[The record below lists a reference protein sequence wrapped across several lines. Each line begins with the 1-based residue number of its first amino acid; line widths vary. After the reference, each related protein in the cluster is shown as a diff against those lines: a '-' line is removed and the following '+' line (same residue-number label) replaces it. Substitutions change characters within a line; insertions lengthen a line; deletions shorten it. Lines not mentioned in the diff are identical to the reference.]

1 MSSNGP
7 SSSGTRENQ
16 DRMQVQELD
25 SVVIRFAGDSGD
37 GMQLT
42 GTELTRAVALSGND
56 IATFPDFPAEIR
68 APAGTTYGVSGFQL
82 QFSSSEIFTA
92 GDEPNVLVAMNPAA
106 LRTNLSALE
115 SGGLLI
121 VDSGAFKK
129 KNLQLAGFDVS
140 PLEDESLAGYR
151 VIPVDMTRAVSAA
164 LQGSGMSTRDQQR
177 CRNFFALG
185 LVFWMYGRDE
195 KREIESIRAKFR
207 ARPEVAEANVLA
219 FQAGHAYGETTEA
232 FASRVHVPPA
242 QLEPGEYRNVTGNEA
257 LAIGLVA
264 SSLLADRP
272 MLYASYPITPASDIL
287 HYLSGHA
294 RYPVTTFQAEDEIAA
309 VTAAIGASFGG
320 SIGVTGTSGPGFAL
334 KQEGISLAVMAE
346 LPLVVIDVQRGGPST
361 GLPTKPEQGDL
372 LQAIFGR
379 NSEAPVAVI
388 APARPSECFDMAI
401 EAVRL
406 ASQHMCPVVLL
417 SDNTLANG
425 AEPWRL
431 PDPEALPRIEPGF
444 RIDVEAFAPYV
455 RDPETLARPWATPG
469 TPGFEHRIGG
479 LEKQDVTGDV
489 SYDPENHGHMNRL
502 RRAKIERIAD
512 GLAPVE
518 VYGDAEGDL
527 LVVGFGGTFGALRQ
541 ATMSLRGDGHRVGHA
556 QLRYLNPLQSDLDEV
571 LARFRHVL
579 VPELNYGQLRMML
592 RARTLIDVQGLN
604 KVDGTPFMVR
614 EVVEAARPLLGTEA
628 RPRELRA

>member
-1 MSSNGP
+1 MSSTGP
-7 SSSGTRENQ
+7 GANSGKIEE
-16 DRMQVQELD
+16 VE
-25 SVVIRFAGDSGD
+25 SIVIRFAGDSGD

-82 QFSSSEIFTA
+82 QFSSSEIFTPGDAA
-92 GDEPNVLVAMNPAA
+92 GVLITMNPAA
-106 LRTNLSALE
+106 LRTNLSTLE
-115 SGGLLI
+115 PGGLLI

-129 KNLQLAGFDVS
+129 RNLQLSGYEVS
-140 PLEDESLAGYR
+140 PLEDDSLSGYQL
-151 VIPVDMTRAVSAA
+151 IPVDMTRAVTVA
-164 LQGSGMSTRDQQR
+164 LKGSGLSPGDVQR

-185 LVFWMYGRDE
+185 LVFWLYGRDE
-195 KREIESIRAKFR
+195 KREVESIRAKFR
-207 ARPEVAEANVLA
+207 ARPEVAEANVKA
-219 FQAGHAYGETTEA
+219 FKAGHAYGETTEA
-232 FASRVHVPPA
+232 FKSRYHVPA
-242 QLEPGEYRNVTGNEA
+242 ADLEPGEYRNVTGNEA
-257 LAIGLVA
+257 LATGLVA
-264 SSLLADRP
+264 AALLADRR
-272 MLYASYPITPASDIL
+272 MVYASYPITPASDIL
-287 HYLSGHA
+287 HYLAAHQ

-320 SIGVTGTSGPGFAL
+320 AIGVTGTSGPGFAL
-334 KQEGISLAVMAE
+334 KQEGVGLAVMAE
-346 LPLVVIDVQRGGPST
+346 LPLVLIDVQRGGPST

-379 NSEAPVAVI
+379 NSESPVAVI

-406 ASQHMCPVVLL
+406 ATQHMCPVVLL

-431 PDPEALPRIEPGF
+431 PEISDLAPIEPGF
-444 RIDVEAFAPYV
+444 RTDAETFAPYL
-455 RDPETLARPWATPG
+455 RDPDTLARPWAPPG

-489 SYDPENHGHMNRL
+489 SYDPANHGHMNAMRA
-502 RRAKIERIAD
+502 AKIAKIAD
-512 GLAPVE
+512 RLPPVD

-527 LVVGFGGTFGALRQ
+527 LLVGFGGTYGALRQ
-541 ATMSLRGDGHRVGHA
+541 AAQSLRGEGHRVGHA
-556 QLRYLNPLQSDLDEV
+556 QLRYLNPLQSDIDEV
-571 LARFRHVL
+571 LRRYRRVL
-579 VPELNYGQLRMML
+579 IPELNPGQLRMLL
-592 RARTLIDVQGLN
+592 RARTLLDLEGLN

-614 EVVEAARPLLGTEA
+614 EVVEAARRLIGPA
-628 RPRELRA
+628 AAKELRA